1 MEWTDDGAQV
11 SFRSNNPNQ
20 VIFCPVCGCD
30 VKSGTEHRC
39 GSALPSYKAISKQAG
54 KPPERR
60 ANVMQ
65 RAVSKSRSRRP
76 AASKP

>member
-1 MEWTDDGAQV
+1 MKLTEISMEWTDDGAQV

-39 GSALPSYKAISKQAG
+39 GSALP
-54 KPPERR
+54 
-60 ANVMQ
+60 
-65 RAVSKSRSRRP
+65 
-76 AASKP
+76 